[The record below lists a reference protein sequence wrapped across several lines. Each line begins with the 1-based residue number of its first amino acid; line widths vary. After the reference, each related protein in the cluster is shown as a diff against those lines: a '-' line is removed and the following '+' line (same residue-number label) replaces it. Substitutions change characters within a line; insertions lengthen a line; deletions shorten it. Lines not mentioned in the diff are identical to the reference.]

1 MCACGAH
8 DYSKRKGNIMNQK
21 KEVRN
26 ILIAG
31 LVTGILG
38 AALVLFGNPKNMG
51 FCIACFLR
59 DTAGA
64 LGLHRAEAVQ
74 YIRPEIIGLVLGSFI
89 AAMMSKEF
97 RPKGGSAPLTRFIL
111 GFFAMIGCLM
121 FLGCPFRMVLRL
133 AGGDLNAV
141 FGLVGFVLGILC
153 GIFFLN
159 KGYSLKRTYVMPKC
173 EGFLFPAIQAA
184 FLILLVAAPAF
195 ILFSPEGAGPG
206 ALHAPIIISLIAGLL
221 VGAMAQKT
229 RLCMVGGI
237 RDFVLFKD
245 VKLLSGFVAVFAAAL
260 VVNLILTGATEGT
273 YFTLS
278 MTDQPVAHVD
288 GLWNALGMLLAG
300 FACTLLGGC
309 PLRQLVLAGE
319 GNTDSAVTVLGLMVG
334 AAFAHNFG
342 LASSGAGPT
351 DNGKI
356 AVIIGIVVVAAIGAL
371 NTFKKEN

>member
-1 MCACGAH
+1 
-8 DYSKRKGNIMNQK
+8 MNQK
-21 KEVRN
+21 KELRN

-31 LVTGILG
+31 LATGIIG

-51 FCIACFLR
+51 FCIACFIR

-74 YIRPEIIGLVLGSFI
+74 YIRPEIIGLVLGSLI
-89 AAMMSKEF
+89 VALMSKEF
-97 RPKGGSAPLTRFIL
+97 RPKGGSAPLTRFVL

-133 AGGDLNAV
+133 AGGDLNAI
-141 FGLVGFVLGILC
+141 FGLVGFVAGILC

-159 KGYSLKRTYVMPKC
+159 RGYSLKRTYTMSKY
-173 EGFLFPAIQAA
+173 EGFLFPAIQVT
-184 FLILLVAAPAF
+184 FFVLLIAAPAF
-195 ILFSPEGAGPG
+195 IFFSPEGAGPG
-206 ALHAPIIISLIAGLL
+206 ALHAPIIVSLIAGLA
-221 VGAMAQKT
+221 VGAMAQRT

-237 RDFVLFKD
+237 RDFVLFRD
-245 VKLLSGFVAVFAAAL
+245 VKLLSGFIAIFVSAL
-260 VVNLILTGATEGT
+260 IANLIFTAATEGT

-278 MTDQPVAHVD
+278 MANQPVAHVD
-288 GLWNALGMLLAG
+288 GLWNFLGMLLAG
-300 FACTLLGGC
+300 FACVLLGGC

-319 GNTDSAVTVLGLMVG
+319 GNTDSAITVLGLFVG

-351 DNGKI
+351 VNGKI
-356 AVIIGIVVVAAIGAL
+356 AVIIGIIVVAAIGAA
-371 NTFKKEN
+371 NTFGKEK